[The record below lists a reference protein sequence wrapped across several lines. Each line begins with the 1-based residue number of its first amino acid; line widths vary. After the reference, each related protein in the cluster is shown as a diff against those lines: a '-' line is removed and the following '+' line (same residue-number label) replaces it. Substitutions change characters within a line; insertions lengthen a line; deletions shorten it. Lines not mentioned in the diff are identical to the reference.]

1 MNNKSELIRK
11 LIIARDENFQ
21 NLICKLINNHKGK
34 ILDNKEK
41 LLEDIEIVIS
51 LMNELKG
58 ELNNV

>member
-21 NLICKLINNHKGK
+21 NLICKLSSNHKGK

-41 LLEDIEIVIS
+41 LLEDIEIVVS